1 MGIINKGLSEEV
13 RLTIDVAKKL
23 EDMYNSFDDIL
34 VEYPDLT
41 LYVRSQVSTIVFSF
55 KLGSNGYERTWSI
68 QEIKSHVDITPMVEF
83 TKREVLN
90 TLLKVGGVDV
100 S

>member
-41 LYVRSQVSTIVFSF
+41 LYVRS
-55 KLGSNGYERTWSI
+55 
-68 QEIKSHVDITPMVEF
+68 
-83 TKREVLN
+83 
-90 TLLKVGGVDV
+90 
-100 S
+100 